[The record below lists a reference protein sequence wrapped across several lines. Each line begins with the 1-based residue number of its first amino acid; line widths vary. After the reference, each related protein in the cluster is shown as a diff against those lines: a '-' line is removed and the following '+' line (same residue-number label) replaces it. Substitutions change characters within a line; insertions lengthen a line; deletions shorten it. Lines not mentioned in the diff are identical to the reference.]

1 MWFDNFK
8 FIAIIVQIYCDNVMF
23 IANQK
28 KNIYYF
34 NEKVLQRKTTSTE
47 WYRWW

>member
-1 MWFDNFK
+1 MMWFDNFK

-28 KNIYYF
+28 KKHLLF
-34 NEKVLQRKTTSTE
+34 
-47 WYRWW
+47 